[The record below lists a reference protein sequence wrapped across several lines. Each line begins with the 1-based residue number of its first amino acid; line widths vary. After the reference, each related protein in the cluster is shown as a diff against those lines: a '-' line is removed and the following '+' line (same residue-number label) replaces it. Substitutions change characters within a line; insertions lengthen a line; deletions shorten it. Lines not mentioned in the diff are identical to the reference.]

1 MILLCAVQAK
11 KQQSFM
17 KYYYE
22 IIIISMKNQ
31 DLNQLVTIN
40 WQNLSMSFQKMLH
53 RNNHIYSL
61 VR

>member
-1 MILLCAVQAK
+1 
-11 KQQSFM
+11 M

-22 IIIISMKNQ
+22 IIISMKNQ